1 MGDHYEYIGVYVDDL
16 IIASRNPQA
25 VIDAL
30 MAKPHSFKLKGT
42 GPVEFHLGCDYY
54 REDDGTLCVGPR
66 KYIERMEA
74 AYKNHFGGPPSQK
87 VLSPLEKGDHPEM
100 DDSPLLDVDG
110 MAKYQSMIGTLQ
122 WCITLGRFDIATT
135 VMSMSSF

>member
-1 MGDHYEYIGVYVDDL
+1 MHVDDL
-16 IIASRNPQA
+16 IIASKDPQA

-30 MAKPHSFKLKGT
+30 MAKSHSFVKLKGT

-54 REDDGTLCVGPR
+54 RDDDDTLCVGPR

-74 AYKNHFGGPPSQK
+74 AYKSHFGGPPLQK

-100 DDSPLLDVDG
+100 DDSPMLDRDG

-122 WCITLGRFDIATT
+122 
-135 VMSMSSF
+135 